1 MDAVP
6 ADLSEWWGVRG
17 EAFLNGCGLGGAEFL
32 RAGTQFP
39 HAEFFQLIDEGL
51 VNREPSWCGEWRYS
65 IGKGRVGQGLNCCED
80 LVAAEPGVVRS
91 FIMEGS
97 Y

>member
-1 MDAVP
+1 MLWPEAYGNPVDAVP

-39 HAEFFQLIDEGL
+39 HAEFFQVFNEGL
-51 VNREPSWCGEWRYS
+51 GA
-65 IGKGRVGQGLNCCED
+65 Q
-80 LVAAEPGVVRS
+80 LVW
-91 FIMEGS
+91 
-97 Y
+97 